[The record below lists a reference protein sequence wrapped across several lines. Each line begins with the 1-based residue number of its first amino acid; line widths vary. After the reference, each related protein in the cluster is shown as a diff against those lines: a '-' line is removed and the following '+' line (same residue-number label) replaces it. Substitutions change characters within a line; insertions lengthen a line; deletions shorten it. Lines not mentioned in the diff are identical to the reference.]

1 MADNKKIEI
10 IYSPTVK
17 PNTNLG
23 GCPFKEGAVVV
34 LAGATTAC
42 IRVNGKEVSDKRY
55 PVFMTNVGPL
65 WPSMIKKAKIDA
77 ERNIHRCQ
85 KGFKELADTLA
96 EKLLTTDSDADALK
110 ATSEVY
116 ENKGFRIEMD
126 EFGART
132 ADGRAKVDVIIDA
145 TIIDLDPKVYKEEL
159 KVAEDLLKKFD
170 EDYK

>member
-55 PVFMTNVGPL
+55 PRFH
-65 WPSMIKKAKIDA
+65 D
-77 ERNIHRCQ
+77 
-85 KGFKELADTLA
+85 
-96 EKLLTTDSDADALK
+96 
-110 ATSEVY
+110 
-116 ENKGFRIEMD
+116 
-126 EFGART
+126 
-132 ADGRAKVDVIIDA
+132 
-145 TIIDLDPKVYKEEL
+145 
-159 KVAEDLLKKFD
+159 
-170 EDYK
+170 